1 MNGYPEGSLEHNV
14 PFIVASG
21 LNATANELPLPEQ
34 LRDNA
39 ILIKSELPPL
49 ESKEADVLEA
59 YFEEVD
65 KKSYSWK
72 GVAKDEPYRFRIR
85 TIGRSLRLPPR
96 KASLPE
102 TDEKPD
108 TSSVLHSPFSPLSPA
123 SSLYH
128 DGLIDEHWIQKHQE
142 LVPSIVLSFCSLT
155 SDPNTMILQ
164 DNKLKTDLNTFKT
177 ALMRSGYKTRL
188 AIILM
193 GENSHGP
200 MAISEG
206 LNERLEAIRRGAAL
220 DPKSIFYI
228 PPQDSPTDL
237 TSVMDNILGVLY
249 NTSVEYYRDL
259 GRHARKKRARGIAPP
274 PTVPPTSGTSRN
286 LTLPDWN
293 FRYDF
298 KAGVLAEFRQEADAA
313 MRSFEQAYEILLGQ
327 DVLDIIPSWSPRW
340 NDARLLADI
349 ISIRC
354 LRLHF
359 WMGHTSMAVRR
370 WQLHRDRI
378 SDFVDRRGKGTN
390 CYGWHA
396 WEARWATIM
405 ATLIETLEIPGLVP
419 PSATLYLQP
428 EKSLLG
434 DRLQPWELLHHTG
447 YWHRIAARHLVIRRK
462 FAHIISDEDRVE
474 PDPAVAGKKTF
485 SYDTYLCP
493 EPHEEYPLDGTG
505 ANHSK
510 LIIDALTLARQQFEA
525 RDQKRFCAE
534 IALECATEY
543 VNTRSW
549 NEAITTLQ
557 PLWED
562 LSFRGE
568 HWTDVAEDLCWLMR
582 RAGAETGRA
591 DLVITADWE
600 LMNKKFTRRPQ
611 WPYDLRK
618 SLDGMSVD
626 EKPVLSLKEGAVGSF
641 VSASFVFR
649 NKESK
654 AGQTCTAQLS
664 ITSFAFADAT
674 PVVLHSIRIE
684 SKGALKPIVLEHGPS
699 QDDTGGKLVILPISL
714 TEQFSENSDDDL
726 PLLLRGTSDLTLK
739 PGQTRVFELTIP
751 LRESGDAEIT
761 SLTLGYRSEAF
772 DLDYSMSLSGANQA
786 GGWKVSGS
794 EKAKHSR
801 LGAHVLHIQPKPPK
815 LEVKLV
821 DVRDQY
827 YANETIELQVELRN
841 AEDEAASVKLDVQLV
856 GKDIPSFKLRLA
868 GDEKPAEEAEDG
880 FKLLNQPIGSIPSS
894 ESYST
899 VLVIDPAEAPTV
911 YEIQIRALYHLES
924 DPATPIMQ
932 VLPVT
937 LNIVNAFEANYDLV
951 PRLHPDPWPSLF
963 DPDGVQEATDKEHSG
978 TVSAKGFAQK
988 WCLKCHYASFAS
1000 QDLQVM
1006 GMEAKVLSS
1015 IGGARCH
1022 VVQGSLVPEGGI
1034 TIGPKTMHDASFD
1047 LVAQKISLDDRS
1059 PVSLELAFVIHWR
1072 RGDVKSEDTV
1082 NTTTMPVGK
1091 YLVLGTE
1098 PRVLATVARAEP
1110 GTESWAPGVTWLSV
1124 TIENP
1129 SSHFLTF
1136 GLSMEPSDEFAF
1148 SGAKQ
1153 TTVHLLPMAR
1163 RKVTYRLVPMKGGWV
1178 RPGLVV
1184 RDKYFQKVLRIIP
1197 TEGMRIDKE
1206 GLLIWMPGEED
1217 RGETDA
1223 DSAEGEEDV
1232 RDP

>member
-1 MNGYPEGSLEHNV
+1 L
-14 PFIVASG
+14 
-21 LNATANELPLPEQ
+21 L
-34 LRDNA
+34 
-39 ILIKSELPPL
+39 
-49 ESKEADVLEA
+49 
-59 YFEEVD
+59 
-65 KKSYSWK
+65 
-72 GVAKDEPYRFRIR
+72 
-85 TIGRSLRLPPR
+85 LPPR
-96 KASLPE
+96 KATIPE

-108 TSSVLHSPFSPLSPA
+108 TQPIPHSPFSPLSPV

-128 DGLIDEHWIQKHQE
+128 DGLIDEHWIKKHQE
-142 LVPSIVLSFCSLT
+142 LVPSIVLSFYTLT
-155 SDPNTMILQ
+155 SDPNTMTLQ
-164 DNKLKTDLNTFKT
+164 DNKLKTDLNTVKT
-177 ALMRSGYKTRL
+177 ALTRSGYKTRL

-193 GENSHGP
+193 GDSSHGP
-200 MAISEG
+200 MAISDG

-228 PPQDSPTDL
+228 PPQDSPSDL
-237 TSVMDNILGVLY
+237 TSVIDNILGVLY
-249 NTSVEYYRDL
+249 NTAIEYYRDL

-298 KAGVLAEFRQEADAA
+298 KAGVLAEFRQEADSA

-340 NDARLLADI
+340 NDARLLADV
-349 ISIRC
+349 ISIRS

-378 SDFVDRRGKGTN
+378 ADFVDRRGKGTN

-434 DRLQPWELLHHTG
+434 ERLQPWELLHHTG
-447 YWHRIAARHLVIRRK
+447 YWHRLAARHLTARRK
-462 FAHIISDEDRVE
+462 FAHAIPDEDRVE
-474 PDPAVAGKKTF
+474 PDSTVANKKTF

-505 ANHSK
+505 ASHSK
-510 LIIDALTLARQQFEA
+510 LIIDALMLARQQFEA
-525 RDQKRFCAE
+525 REQKRFCAE

-543 VNTRSW
+543 VSTGSW
-549 NEAITTLQ
+549 DEAITTLH

-582 RAGAETGRA
+582 RAAAEAGRA

-600 LMNKKFTRRPQ
+600 LMNKSEYSDLSLRNERFAEKMLAEFTRRPQ
-611 WPYDLRK
+611 WPYDLSK
-618 SLDGMSVD
+618 SLDGLSVD
-626 EKPVLSLKEGAVGSF
+626 EKPMVSLKEGAVGSF
-641 VSASFVFR
+641 ISASFVFR

-664 ITSFAFADAT
+664 LTSSAFVDAA
-674 PVVLHSIRIE
+674 PVVLSSIRVE
-684 SKGALKPIVLEHGPS
+684 SQGALKPIVLEHAAGGDS
-699 QDDTGGKLVILPISL
+699 KEGKLVILPITL
-714 TEQFSENSDDDL
+714 KEEFPEESEDDL
-726 PLLLRGTSDLTLK
+726 PLLLRGSSALTLK

-751 LRESGDAEIT
+751 LRESGDAEVT
-761 SLTLGYRSEAF
+761 SLVLGYRSDAF
-772 DLDYSMSLSGANQA
+772 DLDYTMNLSGANQA
-786 GGWKVSGS
+786 GGWKVIGS
-794 EKAKHSR
+794 DKPKHSR
-801 LGAHVLHIQPKPPK
+801 PGAHTLHIQPRPPK

-821 DVRDQY
+821 DMLEQY
-827 YANETIELQVELRN
+827 YANETIELQIELLN
-841 AEDEAASVKLDVQLV
+841 AEDEAASLKLDVQLV
-856 GKDIPSFKLRLA
+856 GKDVPPFKVRM
-868 GDEKPAEEAEDG
+868 GDDDKTAESTEDG
-880 FKLLNQPIGSIPSS
+880 YKLLNQPIGRIASS
-894 ESYST
+894 ESYKAM
-899 VLVIDPAEAPTV
+899 LAIDPAKAPTV
-911 YEIQIRALYHLES
+911 YEIQIRASYHLES
-924 DPATPIMQ
+924 DPATPILQ

-951 PRLHPDPWPSLF
+951 PRLHSDPWPSLF

-988 WCLKCHYASFAS
+988 WCLKCHYASFAV
-1000 QDLQVM
+1000 QDIQVM
-1006 GMEAKVLSS
+1006 GMEAQVLSS
-1015 IGGARCH
+1015 VGGARCH
-1022 VVQGSLVPEGGI
+1022 VVQGPTVPEEGI
-1034 TIGPKTMHDASFD
+1034 TMKPKTMHDAAFD

-1072 RGDVKSEDTV
+1072 RSDTKSDGTV

-1110 GTESWAPGVTWLSV
+1110 GTEAWAPGVTWLSV
-1124 TIENP
+1124 MIENP

-1153 TTVHLLPMAR
+1153 TTLHLLPMAR
-1163 RKVTYRLVPMKGGWV
+1163 RRVTYRLVPLKGGWV

-1206 GLLIWMPGEED
+1206 GLLIWMPGQEDGDEE
-1217 RGETDA
+1217 EEEI
-1223 DSAEGEEDV
+1223 AEGEGKGE
-1232 RDP
+1232 